1 MCCLPDEIGVLS
13 RLEVGWSGKI
23 GQVHACVAIT
33 TVDFVTVTLCTEVKL
48 CVLVTTTELTLV
60 VVKLFVRV
68 VLYAVVVEM
77 GTHSGT
83 GSGS

>member
-1 MCCLPDEIGVLS
+1 LPDEIGVLS
-13 RLEVGWSGKI
+13 KLEVGCSGKT

-33 TVDFVTVTLCTEVKL
+33 TVDLVTVTLCTAVKL
-48 CVLVTTTELTLV
+48 SVLVTTTELTLV
-60 VVKLFVRV
+60 VVNLFVRV

-77 GTHSGT
+77 GAHSGT